1 LLLSW
6 RERSQLVPLRSQ
18 THWTQATQARGDR
31 EIRDA
36 ATLLSGAAMNAASF
50 ASGSAA
56 ASQWRMTTDVRPLPG
71 LTAADVHA
79 AAERLQGQVL
89 NTPCLASRT
98 LGDIVGCEVFLKF
111 ENLQFTASFKERG
124 ALNKMAQLTP
134 RERAHGVLA
143 VSAGNHA
150 QGVAY
155 HAQRMGIPAT
165 IVMPR
170 FAPPVKVARTRGFG
184 ADVLLQ
190 GDTFDDARAHG
201 VQLAQERGLTL
212 VHPYDD
218 VAVIAGQG
226 TIGLEMLAQQPQI
239 DTLVVAVG
247 GGGLI
252 SGVATAARSLRP
264 DIQVIGVQT
273 ERFPAAW
280 NAAHGQDRASAQA
293 TIADGIAVKSP
304 SPLTLE
310 LMRERVDDV
319 LLVGEDDIEQ
329 AILMLL
335 EIEKTVVEGAGGVGL
350 AALLKHGAR
359 FAGRKV
365 GLILCGGNIE
375 PLTLAEIIQR
385 GMVKSGR
392 LARLR
397 IDVRDVPGALA
408 DVATLLGRLGA
419 NIDEVQHQRAF
430 SSLSV
435 ERAQIEVVVQTRG
448 LAHIDEILAAMLA
461 QGYRAERVG

>member
-1 LLLSW
+1 
-6 RERSQLVPLRSQ
+6 
-18 THWTQATQARGDR
+18 
-31 EIRDA
+31 
-36 ATLLSGAAMNAASF
+36 
-50 ASGSAA
+50 
-56 ASQWRMTTDVRPLPG
+56 MTTVPT
-71 LTAADVHA
+71 LTLADIQA
-79 AAERLQGQVL
+79 AAERLRGEIID
-89 NTPCLASRT
+89 TPCMPSRT
-98 LGDIVGCEVFLKF
+98 LSAMAGCEVFLKF

-134 RERAHGVLA
+134 AERASGVLA

-170 FAPPVKVARTRGFG
+170 FAPAVKVERTRGFG
-184 ADVLLQ
+184 ASVVLE

-201 VQLAQERGLTL
+201 MHLARERGLTL
-212 VHPYDD
+212 VHPFDD
-218 VAVIAGQG
+218 LAVMAGQG

-239 DTLVVAVG
+239 DTLLVAIG

-252 SGVATAARSLRP
+252 SGVATAARALRP
-264 DIQVIGVQT
+264 DIEVIGVQT
-273 ERFPAAW
+273 ERFPAAF
-280 NAAHGQDRASAQA
+280 NAMHGEQLTCAQA
-293 TIADGIAVKSP
+293 TIADGIAVKEP
-304 SPLTLE
+304 GALTLP
-310 LMRERVDDV
+310 LIRERVADV

-329 AILMLL
+329 AILLLL

-350 AALLKHGAR
+350 AALMKHSAR
-359 FAGRKV
+359 FKGKKV
-365 GLILCGGNIE
+365 GLVLSGGNIE
-375 PLTLAEIIQR
+375 PLVLAEIIER

-397 IDVRDVPGALA
+397 LDVRDVPGALA

-448 LAHIDEILAAMLA
+448 VAHIENILTAMRA

>member
-1 LLLSW
+1 MSP
-6 RERSQLVPLRSQ
+6 S
-18 THWTQATQARGDR
+18 
-31 EIRDA
+31 
-36 ATLLSGAAMNAASF
+36 TLTLADVE
-50 ASGSAA
+50 AA
-56 ASQWRMTTDVRPLPG
+56 AVRLRG
-71 LTAADVHA
+71 EIVD
-79 AAERLQGQVL
+79 
-89 NTPCLASRT
+89 TPCMPSRT
-98 LGDIVGCEVFLKF
+98 LSALADCEVFLKF

-134 RERAHGVLA
+134 AERASGVLA

-170 FAPPVKVARTRGFG
+170 FAPAVKVERTRGFG
-184 ADVLLQ
+184 ATVVLE

-201 VQLAQERGLTL
+201 LELARERGLTL

-218 VAVIAGQG
+218 LAVIAGQG
-226 TIGLEMLAQQPQI
+226 TIGLEMLRQQPQI
-239 DTLVVAVG
+239 DTLVVAIG

-252 SGVATAARSLRP
+252 SGVATAARALRP
-264 DIQVIGVQT
+264 GIEVIGVQT

-280 NAAHGQDRASAQA
+280 CAMHGEQRECAQA
-293 TIADGIAVKSP
+293 TIADGIAVKAP
-304 SPLTLE
+304 GALTLP
-310 LMRERVDDV
+310 LIRMRVDDV
-319 LLVGEDDIEQ
+319 LLVGEDDIEL
-329 AILMLL
+329 AILQLL

-350 AALLKHGAR
+350 AALTRHRER
-359 FAGRKV
+359 FAGRRV
-365 GLILCGGNIE
+365 GLVLSGGNIE
-375 PLTLAEIIQR
+375 PLVLAEIIER

-408 DVATLLGRLGA
+408 DVATLLGKLGA

-448 LAHIDEILAAMLA
+448 VAHIETILGAMRE

>member
-1 LLLSW
+1 MTGPTL
-6 RERSQLVPLRSQ
+6 
-18 THWTQATQARGDR
+18 GIDD
-31 EIRDA
+31 IR
-36 ATLLSGAAMNAASF
+36 
-50 ASGSAA
+50 AA
-56 ASQWRMTTDVRPLPG
+56 AVRLRG
-71 LTAADVHA
+71 EVI
-79 AAERLQGQVL
+79 E
-89 NTPCLASRT
+89 TPCLPSRT
-98 LGDIVGCEVFLKF
+98 LSALTGCEVFLKF

-134 RERAHGVLA
+134 AERAKGVLA

-170 FAPPVKVARTRGFG
+170 FAPPVKVERTRGFG
-184 ADVLLQ
+184 ASVVLE

-201 VQLAQERGLTL
+201 LALALERGLTL

-218 VAVIAGQG
+218 LDVIAGQG
-226 TIGLEMLAQQPQI
+226 TIGLEMLAQQPEI
-239 DTLVVAVG
+239 DTLVIAIG

-252 SGVATAARSLRP
+252 SGVATAARALRP
-264 DIQVIGVQT
+264 DIQIVGVQT

-280 NAAHGQDRASAQA
+280 NAMHGEQRESAQA

-304 SPLTLE
+304 GVITLPLIKAH
-310 LMRERVDDV
+310 VDDV
-319 LLVGEDDIEQ
+319 VLVSEDDIEQ

-335 EIEKTVVEGAGGVGL
+335 EIEKTVVEGAGAVGL
-350 AALLKHGAR
+350 AALMKHGER
-359 FAGRKV
+359 FKGRKV

-375 PLTLAEIIQR
+375 PLVLAEIIER

-397 IDVRDVPGALA
+397 FDVRDVPGALA
-408 DVATLLGRLGA
+408 DVATLLGKLGA

-430 SSLSV
+430 TSLSV

-448 LAHIDEILAAMLA
+448 VAHIEQILVAMRA
-461 QGYRAERVG
+461 EGYRVERIG

>member
-1 LLLSW
+1 MSMPTDSLTL
-6 RERSQLVPLRSQ
+6 
-18 THWTQATQARGDR
+18 AD
-31 EIRDA
+31 IR
-36 ATLLSGAAMNAASF
+36 
-50 ASGSAA
+50 
-56 ASQWRMTTDVRPLPG
+56 
-71 LTAADVHA
+71 A
-79 AAERLQGQVL
+79 AAERLRGEIID
-89 NTPCLASRT
+89 TPCMPSRT
-98 LGDIVGCEVFLKF
+98 LSAMTGCEVFLKF

-134 RERAHGVLA
+134 AERASGVLA

-155 HAQRMGIPAT
+155 HAQRMQIPAT

-170 FAPPVKVARTRGFG
+170 FAPAVKVERTRGFG
-184 ADVLLQ
+184 ANVVLE

-201 VQLAQERGLTL
+201 LQLARERGLTL
-212 VHPYDD
+212 VHPFDD
-218 VAVIAGQG
+218 LAVMAGQG
-226 TIGLEMLAQQPQI
+226 TIALEMLAQQPQI
-239 DTLVVAVG
+239 DTLLVAIG

-252 SGVATAARSLRP
+252 SGVATAARALRP
-264 DIQVIGVQT
+264 DIEVIGVQT
-273 ERFPAAW
+273 ERFPATW
-280 NAAHGQDRASAQA
+280 NAMHGHQQACAQA
-293 TIADGIAVKSP
+293 TIADGIAVKVP
-304 SPLTLE
+304 GTLTLP
-310 LMRERVDDV
+310 LIRERVNDV

-350 AALLKHGAR
+350 AALMKHSAR
-359 FAGRKV
+359 FKGRRV
-365 GLILCGGNIE
+365 GLVLSGGNIE
-375 PLTLAEIIQR
+375 PLVLAEIIER

-397 IDVRDVPGALA
+397 LDVRDVPGALA
-408 DVATLLGRLGA
+408 DVATLLGKLGA

-448 LAHIDEILAAMLA
+448 VAHIDTILTAMRA

>member
-1 LLLSW
+1 MK
-6 RERSQLVPLRSQ
+6 P
-18 THWTQATQARGDR
+18 AFGIDA
-31 EIRDA
+31 IR
-36 ATLLSGAAMNAASF
+36 
-50 ASGSAA
+50 AA
-56 ASQWRMTTDVRPLPG
+56 AL
-71 LTAADVHA
+71 
-79 AAERLQGQVL
+79 RLRGEVID
-89 NTPCLASRT
+89 TPCMPSRT
-98 LGDIVGCEVFLKF
+98 LSLMTGCEVFLKF

-134 RERAHGVLA
+134 AERAKGVLA

-155 HAQRMGIPAT
+155 HAQRMGMPAT

-170 FAPPVKVARTRGFG
+170 FAPAVKVERTRGFG
-184 ADVLLQ
+184 ASVVLE
-190 GDTFDDARAHG
+190 GDTFDDARAFG
-201 VQLAQERGLTL
+201 LTLARERGLTL

-218 VAVIAGQG
+218 LDVIAGQG
-226 TIGLEMLAQQPQI
+226 TIGLEMLAQQPEI
-239 DTLVVAVG
+239 DTLVVAIG

-252 SGVATAARSLRP
+252 SGVATAARAIRP
-264 DIQVIGVQT
+264 DIQIIGVQT

-280 NAAHGQDRASAQA
+280 NAMHGERRESAQA

-304 SPLTLE
+304 GVLTLP
-310 LMRERVDDV
+310 LIKQHVNDV
-319 LLVGEDDIEQ
+319 LLVSEDDIEQ

-335 EIEKTVVEGAGGVGL
+335 EIEKTVVEGAGAVGL
-350 AALLKHGAR
+350 AALLKHGER
-359 FAGRKV
+359 FKGRKV

-375 PLTLAEIIQR
+375 PLVLAEIIER

-397 IDVRDVPGALA
+397 FDVRDVPGALA
-408 DVATLLGRLGA
+408 DVATLLGKLGA

-430 SSLSV
+430 TSLSV

-448 LAHIDEILAAMLA
+448 VAHIEQILTAMRA
-461 QGYRAERVG
+461 EGYRAERVG